1 MNLVFDNLKES
12 LFMGQALV
20 SQVGV
25 GTTLRL
31 RSDLHI
37 TRKIWHMATGLIGLA
52 IYQKTKVSVETI
64 ATILLAFSAASF
76 LFEFVRLKSEIVNQ
90 FALKLMKP
98 VMRESERNSISGM
111 PFYALGVSL
120 SLFFFPERLAVLSIL
135 FLIFADPIAS
145 FCGILFG
152 RDKIL
157 PNKSL
162 QGTIAAF
169 SVCYIVTLVYGLI
182 HTAPSM
188 NLLVFSI
195 VAGVIGAISELC
207 SQFVDDNLCIPVIS
221 GAGLF
226 LLNFLVNVF

>member
-1 MNLVFDNLKES
+1 ME
-12 LFMGQALV
+12 QALL
-20 SQVGV
+20 SQVRASSA
-25 GTTLRL
+25 LRL

-37 TRKIWHMATGLIGLA
+37 ARKLWHMAAGLIGLA
-52 IYQKTKVSVETI
+52 VYYKSGLSPDAM
-64 ATILLAFSAASF
+64 ATALLFFAACSF
-76 LFEFVRLKSEIVNQ
+76 LVEFLRLRNEKMNQ
-90 FALKLMKP
+90 VLMSVMKP
-98 VMRESERNSISGM
+98 VMRESERNSVSGM

-120 SLFFFPERLAVLSIL
+120 SLFFFPLKIATLSVL
-135 FLIFADPIAS
+135 FLVFADPIAS
-145 FCGILFG
+145 FCGVLYG

-182 HTAPSM
+182 HSSPNM

-195 VAGVIGAISELC
+195 IAGVIGAVSELC

-221 GAGLF
+221 GLGLF
-226 LLNFLVNVF
+226 LLNYFTSVL

>member
-1 MNLVFDNLKES
+1 MTIS
-12 LFMGQALV
+12 LGYLNSGALMGQALLSQIRV
-20 SQVGV
+20 SSPF
-25 GTTLRL
+25 RL

-37 TRKIWHMATGLIGLA
+37 TRKLWHMATGLIGLTV
-52 IYQKTKVSVETI
+52 YYKSGLTTDFM
-64 ATILLAFSAASF
+64 ATILLIFSGCSF
-76 LFEFVRLKSEIVNQ
+76 LVEYLRLRNEKMNQ
-90 FALKLMKP
+90 LLMVVMKP
-98 VMRESERNSISGM
+98 IMRESEKNSVSGM

-120 SLFFFPERLAVLSIL
+120 SLFFFPERIAVLSVL

-145 FCGILFG
+145 FCGILYG

-182 HTAPSM
+182 HATPSM
-188 NLLVFSI
+188 NLLLFSI
-195 VAGVIGAISELC
+195 AAGIIGAVSELC

-221 GAGLF
+221 GLGLF
-226 LLNFLVNVF
+226 LLNFVVTVF

>member
-1 MNLVFDNLKES
+1 
-12 LFMGQALV
+12 MGQALV

-37 TRKIWHMATGLIGLA
+37 ARKIWHMATGLIGLA
-52 IYQKTKVSVETI
+52 FYQKTKISTEAI

-76 LFEFVRLKSEIVNQ
+76 LFEFVRLKNEVVNQ

-120 SLFFFPERLAVLSIL
+120 SLFFFPEKLAVLSIL

>member
-1 MNLVFDNLKES
+1 
-12 LFMGQALV
+12 MGQALLSQIRV
-20 SQVGV
+20 SSP
-25 GTTLRL
+25 LRL
-31 RSDLHI
+31 RTDLHI
-37 TRKIWHMATGLIGLA
+37 TRKLWHMATGLMGLVFF
-52 IYQKTKVSVETI
+52 YKSGLSVETV
-64 ATILLAFSAASF
+64 ATTLLIFSACSF
-76 LFEFVRLKSEIVNQ
+76 LTEYARLRNEKMNQ
-90 FALKLMKP
+90 LLMVVMKP
-98 VMRESERNSISGM
+98 VMRESEKNSVSGM

-120 SLFFFPERLAVLSIL
+120 SLFFFPERIAILSVL

-145 FCGILFG
+145 FCGILYG

-182 HTAPSM
+182 HASPSM

-195 VAGVIGAISELC
+195 LAGMIGAVSELC

-221 GAGLF
+221 GLGLF
-226 LLNFLVNVF
+226 LINLLITVF